1 MGRSEGVIRK
11 CTGRAYMVFVERVS
25 EGVRAVNGP
34 GLGRTKMDH
43 PWVPTRIVK
52 PKSEY
57 RFDPNPKRVNPV
69 KRFGRLRP

>member
-1 MGRSEGVIRK
+1 
-11 CTGRAYMVFVERVS
+11 MVFVERVS

-34 GLGRTKMDH
+34 GLGRTKMGH
-43 PWVPTRIVK
+43 AWVPTRIVK

-57 RFDPNPKRVNPV
+57 RFDPNPKRVNPA